1 MMRLVLLLAFICPP
15 FGVQSEDTT
24 EDIIEFP
31 TVYGVGKRQ
40 ILEQSGALTPSA
52 YHDLNTRYYRHCES
66 AHLPSDATAQFCR
79 YYPVR
84 KDGITQLAPC
94 QLVRPLECAHEPD

>member
-1 MMRLVLLLAFICPP
+1 MAKIILIGLIFTIIATPLATA
-15 FGVQSEDTT
+15 EDM
-24 EDIIEFP
+24 IEFP

-40 ILEQSGALTPSA
+40 ILEQSGALIPSA